1 MLQKSK
7 WNMDLLGR
15 GGWAAKGTAGE
26 KAVHPAGQQGEPGA
40 ERESLN
46 ACERVV
52 TRKSSVK
59 LVLLYTRCAPGH
71 LVLPLPPA
79 DPEPPAELAGL
90 WGGP

>member
-26 KAVHPAGQQGEPGA
+26 KAIHPAGQQGEPGA

-52 TRKSSVK
+52 TRKSSMSK
-59 LVLLYTRCAPGH
+59 KKKSH
-71 LVLPLPPA
+71 LA
-79 DPEPPAELAGL
+79 KQTGSHS
-90 WGGP
+90 